1 MFDDV
6 KNQGDFGG
14 AGICPLCQE
23 PLCEECGGCHDC
35 EAGEEEPGPALSIKL
50 TVMPDGWLRLDAVAT
65 PEEGLPLDMA
75 QQIVRGVD
83 AVLRDLNASGARKR
97 AARRG
102 KRSWRP

>member
-1 MFDDV
+1 MFDDA

-35 EAGEEEPGPALSIKL
+35 EAGEEEPGPALSINL
-50 TVMPDGWLRLDAVAT
+50 TVMPDGGLRLVAVAT
-65 PEEGLPLDMA
+65 PEEGLPLAMA
-75 QQIVRGVD
+75 QQIVRGLD
-83 AVLRDLNASGARKR
+83 AVLSGLTASGAV
-97 AARRG
+97 